1 MIVAPGIEISSEIA
15 AARKERRGVVALE
28 STLISHGL
36 PWPTN
41 LETAIEAEKVVRE
54 QGAVPATIAV
64 LQGRPTIGLTDSELE
79 FLAKGKGILKSSR
92 RDLAM
97 VIEQGRS
104 AATTVAA
111 TSFLAFLM
119 GIRVLATGGIGGVHR
134 NGARHRDVSSDL
146 LELSRTPI
154 AVICAGVKSIL
165 DIPQT
170 LEALETLGVPV
181 IGFGTSEFPAFL
193 VRSSGQPVS
202 ARVDAPEQAAKVCQ
216 THWDFSGAG
225 LIFAQPVSADLS
237 LDPIEFE
244 MALDRAEKEAQEKEI
259 RGPALSPFLLA
270 RLAELT
276 DGKSV
281 KANQS
286 LIIENARLAAR
297 IASLVWTSI
306 S

>member
-1 MIVAPGIEISSEIA
+1 VIVAPGIEISSEIVA
-15 AARKERRGVVALE
+15 ALKERRGVVALE

-41 LETAIEAEKVVRE
+41 LETAIAAEKAVRD

-64 LQGRPTIGLTDSELE
+64 LQGRPTIGLSDSELE

-92 RDLAM
+92 RDLAI

-134 NGARHRDVSSDL
+134 NAARYRDVSSDL
-146 LELSRTPI
+146 LELSRTPV
-154 AVICAGVKSIL
+154 AVICAGAKSIL

-181 IGFGTSEFPAFL
+181 IGFETSEFPAFL

-202 ARVDAPEQAAKVCQ
+202 ARVDAPEQAAKICQ
-216 THWDFSGAG
+216 THWDFSGSG
-225 LIFAQPVSADLS
+225 LILAQPVSADLG
-237 LDPIEFE
+237 LDPVEFG
-244 MALDRAEKEAQEKEI
+244 MALDRAEKEAAEGGI
-259 RGPALSPFLLA
+259 FGPALSPFLLA

-281 KANQS
+281 RANQS
-286 LIIENARLAAR
+286 LIVENARLAAK